1 MKENNEMSHH
11 SHFFQFH
18 LRSKEYYPGYL
29 HTLLKKRLGK
39 RYSSI
44 KYSRYVLFIIFD
56 SYLSDSMEVEY
67 DKETKGFKDHT
78 KVDVITVFEK
88 VD

>member
-1 MKENNEMSHH
+1 MSRH

-88 VD
+88 IE